1 LKRYFLHIAYKGYN
15 YRGWQRQAN
24 TKTRNTIQEIL
35 ENKFKQVF
43 GYPVV
48 IFGCGRTDAMVSASQ
63 YVLHIKLK
71 EEIDFDFIFRLNK
84 GLPHDIAILD
94 IVLMDNRGHARFDAT
109 KRTYNY
115 FAHFR
120 KSPFLE
126 DVSGFY
132 LLENLDFKKI
142 KQAVDLFT
150 KYDDYY
156 AFCRRAD
163 SYKHTICDVSVSNLY
178 VNESQTRMRFEIS
191 ANRFLRGMIRILAA
205 QLIEVGIGKT
215 SVDELES
222 FLINKR
228 ADRVL
233 DAAHPQG
240 LYLSK
245 IEYPYIDFP
254 DKSNFLEPLSS
265 GLIML

>member
-1 LKRYFLHIAYKGYN
+1 MRQFARQGKNPRSHRGANANHYRHKQAHISPETYLFRHKRMLPASRTIYEQVDLKTLSQKEFSEVIYRADELIMKPFSRY
-15 YRGWQRQAN
+15 R
-24 TKTRNTIQEIL
+24 
-35 ENKFKQVF
+35 
-43 GYPVV
+43 
-48 IFGCGRTDAMVSASQ
+48 
-63 YVLHIKLK
+63 
-71 EEIDFDFIFRLNK
+71 K
-84 GLPHDIAILD
+84 GLPDDIAILD

-178 VNESQTRMRFEIS
+178 VNESQTRMRFEVS
-191 ANRFLRGMIRILAA
+191 ANRFL
-205 QLIEVGIGKT
+205 
-215 SVDELES
+215 
-222 FLINKR
+222 
-228 ADRVL
+228 
-233 DAAHPQG
+233 
-240 LYLSK
+240 
-245 IEYPYIDFP
+245 
-254 DKSNFLEPLSS
+254 
-265 GLIML
+265 